1 MPRILILA
9 SISKAF
15 RNFSFELLEALLAA
29 GCQVVIS
36 IPDDPV
42 NADFEKIGCRVIPS
56 RLSRHGMDPF
66 AELRLLAE
74 YRSLLRTLRPDVVLT
89 YTIKPNSYGGLLC
102 RLLHSPYL
110 VTITGLGT
118 IFYNDS
124 FVNRMIRRLLR
135 AGIAGAGCILFQNEY
150 NRDLLVQKGFVHGKN
165 RLVAGSGVNLTK
177 HSLLPFP
184 PDDGKVRFLLAAR
197 AQKEKGV
204 AEYLEAAERILSR
217 HPECEFHFAGLSEE
231 PEYAEKIRLAHGKG
245 VLVDHGFLP
254 FPEMRK
260 LMESIQAV
268 VLPSW
273 HEGMSNI
280 LLESAAAG
288 RPILASDIPG
298 CRETMVHGRSG
309 FLFTP
314 RDADSLVAALEQF
327 LALSRTEREIMGQEG
342 RRHVEDRFDRR
353 KVVDAYLTEIR
364 SLLAGP
370 SRKGLPSA

>member
-15 RNFSFELLEALLAA
+15 RNFSFELLEALLAR
-29 GCQVVIS
+29 GCEVVIS

-42 NADFEKIGCRVIPS
+42 NADFERIGCRVIPS
-56 RLSRHGMDPF
+56 PLSRHGMNPF
-66 AELRLLAE
+66 AELRLLKE
-74 YRSLLRTLRPDVVLT
+74 YRSLLRAIRPDAVLT

-102 RLLHSPYL
+102 RFSHVPYIA
-110 VTITGLGT
+110 TITGLGT

-124 FVNRMIRRLLR
+124 LVNRMIRRLLR
-135 AGIAGAGCILFQNEY
+135 TGIADAGCILFQNEY
-150 NRDLLVQKGFVHGKN
+150 NRDLLIGKGFVRGRH
-165 RLVAGSGVNLTK
+165 RLVAGSGVNLEK

-204 AEYLEAAERILSR
+204 AEYLEAAERIRAR

-231 PEYAEKIRLAHGKG
+231 PEYAEKIRLAHEKG
-245 VLVDHGFLP
+245 LLVDHGFLP
-254 FPEMRK
+254 FSDMRK
-260 LMESIQAV
+260 LMESVQAV

-298 CRETMVHGRSG
+298 CRETMIPDRSG
-309 FLFTP
+309 LLFAP
-314 RDADSLVAALEQF
+314 RNADSLTAALERF
-327 LALSRTEREIMGQEG
+327 LSLSRYEREAMGREG
-342 RRHVEDRFDRR
+342 RRHVEERFDRR

-364 SLLAGP
+364 RLIPNRAE
-370 SRKGLPSA
+370 SRV